1 MSYVKMNEKR
11 IDLVK
16 AVREEFGKDRVTV
29 TRRELQSIVDVE
41 PRVHSWPTWLVNK
54 DVLKIER
61 GLYHL
66 PDNMVCTMA
75 WRLSQTLRRLSQV
88 HRRLSQTPRRLPL

>member
-11 IDLVK
+11 IALVK

-54 DVLKIER
+54 DV
-61 GLYHL
+61 
-66 PDNMVCTMA
+66 
-75 WRLSQTLRRLSQV
+75 
-88 HRRLSQTPRRLPL
+88 

>member
-16 AVREEFGKDRVTV
+16 AVREEFGKDRVHV

-66 PDNMVCTMA
+66 PDNNGMYRWVMGFIYSSIKSKCFTKF
-75 WRLSQTLRRLSQV
+75 S
-88 HRRLSQTPRRLPL
+88 